1 MLRLIILL
9 ALITTTSITWAN
21 EPEEVLDRYF
31 KILTSGNTDKI
42 DTIMDADSMASLKT
56 MMDNAIRYQANHGNY
71 ELQRRVFGKKVSL
84 NQVEKTSAAFYLNQ
98 LANSILDAASSQN
111 FRVES
116 RKVLGRIQEGDKIC
130 HIVARLSLQQNS
142 ESTSDIF
149 VYTLVKEGG
158 SWKLTF
164 PPTIRQVL
172 TVIDAQA
179 KLLR

>member
-1 MLRLIILL
+1 MLRHVILL
-9 ALITTTSITWAN
+9 ALLATPVITWAN

-31 KILTSGNTDKI
+31 KILTSENTDKI
-42 DTIMDADSMASLKT
+42 ASIMDADSMASLKV

-71 ELQRRVFGKKVSL
+71 ELQRRIFGKKVSL
-84 NQVEKTSAAFYLNQ
+84 DKVENTSADFYLNQ
-98 LANSILDAASSQN
+98 LANSILDAANSQN
-111 FRVES
+111 FRIES
-116 RKVLGRIQEGDKIC
+116 RKVLGRIQEGDKIA
-130 HIVARLSLQQNS
+130 HIVARLSMQQNS

-149 VYTLVKEGG
+149 VYTLVKEGD

-179 KLLR
+179 KQLR